1 MAAPWNLLFVGLRGE
16 LIHHFT
22 NPLMVTLLYAQPLLS
37 TGPRVFVTSGLGEP
51 ALPFRL
57 FNPPVIDLLT
67 LK

>member
-1 MAAPWNLLFVGLRGE
+1 MAATWNLLFVGLRGK

-22 NPLMVTLLYAQPLLS
+22 NPLMVALLHAPPHLS
-37 TGPRVFVTSGLGEP
+37 SWPRVFVTSGLGETE
-51 ALPFRL
+51 LPFRL

>member
-1 MAAPWNLLFVGLRGE
+1 MAPTWNLLFVGLRGK
-16 LIHHFT
+16 LILHFT
-22 NPLMVTLLYAQPLLS
+22 NPLMVALLHAPPHLS
-37 TGPRVFVTSGLGEP
+37 SGPRVFVTSGLGET

>member
-1 MAAPWNLLFVGLRGE
+1 MAASWNLLFVGLRGE

-22 NPLMVTLLYAQPLLS
+22 NPLMVALLHAPPLLS
-37 TGPRVFVTSGLGEP
+37 TGPRVFVTSGLGET